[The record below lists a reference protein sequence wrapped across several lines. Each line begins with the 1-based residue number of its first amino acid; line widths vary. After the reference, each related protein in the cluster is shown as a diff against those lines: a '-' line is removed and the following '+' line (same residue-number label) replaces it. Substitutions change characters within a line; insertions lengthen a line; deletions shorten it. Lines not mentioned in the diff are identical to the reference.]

1 MSSIDTRVVEMK
13 FDNSKFLN
21 GAQSSIEAL
30 KKLKDGLALDGAKK
44 GLADVSAEA
53 SKFSLA
59 NVASGVDSIASKF
72 TALGVIGVTALANI
86 ANKAVNVGLDLAKSL
101 SIEPINA
108 GFNEYELKMGSIQ
121 TILANTARHGT
132 GLDQVKASLE
142 QLNDYAD
149 KTIYNF
155 GDMTRNIG
163 LFTNAGIGIEDST
176 SMIKGFSNA
185 AAASGTS
192 AQGAAGA
199 AYQLSQALSAGTIRL
214 MDWRSLQNVGMGNK
228 NMQDGLIQLAEA
240 MGQFNDETTSAEEAT
255 KDFNGSLENKWLSA
269 DVMSKYLKIMAGD
282 MDAAAMSALGLSD
295 AQIASFQE
303 QQRMGEEAATK
314 VRTWTQLIGTLRES
328 VGSSWAET
336 FELLLGDFDSAT
348 TFFTKINDTLGPIIG
363 AAGQAR
369 NELIRGWSDG
379 GGRDAVIQGLSN
391 SFDILMSVIQPVKDA
406 FREIFPPITVERLIQ
421 LSQAFQA
428 FTERMKPSQETLEKF
443 KTIFRGLFSVF
454 DIFGMVISEVLGLF
468 QPLGSKVS
476 EAGGS
481 IFDFVVKIA
490 AWISSVRDAMRTGTG
505 FSDWFDQLAAKIQKP
520 IEWLRQA
527 RQAVLDWASSFSVAD
542 AASAGTTTVMGA
554 LSTVGQKLKD
564 TFSGLGQIFKDL
576 WDGLKQGFKGFDM
589 NSLLSLLGGAG
600 VVAGGIGIKKL
611 FDSLTSIFKD
621 NPLNGLKDTIKS
633 TFGALTDTLSTMQNT
648 LKSATLLGIAVA
660 IGVLV
665 ASLSVLASIDPDKM
679 NDALVAMAMV
689 FTQLMVAM
697 AAFEKIATGASAV
710 KMVLMAGGLILLAT
724 SVLILTHAL
733 ENLSGLSWDELLRGL
748 AGLAGILVL
757 LAGTTQLISS
767 QSKSMVTTGAGLLL
781 IAVGVRILVS
791 AVTDLSGLSWEEL
804 AKGLVAVGTLLSSL
818 ALFTRFAETGKASL
832 GQAAGI
838 LLLAVSIKML
848 VGVVQ
853 EFSTFSWEEIA
864 KGLTGLTGILV
875 ALGVFTQ
882 LTDTSGIVK
891 TGVAMVILGAAMH
904 IMASAVSK
912 FAAMSWEDLAKGL
925 GSTAVA
931 LGVIS
936 AAVNTMPKDVLVKAV
951 ALIAIS
957 FAVGKLA
964 DSLTSLGGMSWDEIA
979 RGLVAF
985 AGAMVVVVGAVALM
999 QNFVAGALALSV
1011 LTLALSAFLPVIITL
1026 GQTPISVLATGLG
1039 MLAAV
1044 FVVLGVAGLLLT
1056 PIVPTL
1062 LALGV
1067 AMTLMGVA
1075 ALALGVGIFALGAG
1089 FGLFVTA
1096 LLAFV
1101 GAGSAAVAA
1110 LSAIFAAIIAAIPGL
1125 MAAVGDGI
1133 VQLAVAIGNGAP
1145 QIVDALVKILLS
1157 LIDAIGTVVPPLL
1170 DALSNLIT
1178 QLCDHLVTLVPK
1190 LVDSGLKIILGI
1202 LEGFNNNLPQIVDA
1216 GGDLIVNLLEGL
1228 GDKIPDIVTA
1238 AGDLIVDFI
1247 NALGDSASD
1256 IVDAGADM
1264 IIKVVEGLGQNASDV
1279 ADAASDTVA
1288 DFLESLESTIRRDS
1302 ARISAAGRG
1311 IAIALIDGLTGGLAS
1326 RVGNAVAS
1334 ATATANSI
1342 VNGVKGVFRI
1352 ASPSKVFY
1360 GFGVF
1365 LNEGLARGI
1374 DSSAAIATN
1383 SVTRM
1388 GNKVVDAMANTMSG
1402 LDLSASGSL
1411 DIQPTIRPVL
1421 DLSDVRRNA
1430 TGISGI
1436 LANSMNLADLD
1447 EIGNTQNTSE
1457 RGSNVTNFEF
1467 KQYNTSPKAL
1477 SPTEVY
1483 RLTNNQLS
1491 QIKEALPV

>member
-348 TFFTKINDTLGPIIG
+348 TFFTKINDTLGPLIG

-391 SFDILMSVIQPVKDA
+391 SFDVLMSVIQPVKDA

-428 FTERMKPSQETLEKF
+428 FTEQMKPSQEELEKL
-443 KTIFRGLFSVF
+443 KTVFRGLFSVF

-468 QPLGSKVS
+468 KPLGSTVS

-505 FSDWFDQLAAKIQKP
+505 FSDWFDQLSDKIQKP

-527 RQAVLDWASSFSVAD
+527 RQAVLDWASSLSVAD

-611 FDSLTSIFKD
+611 FDSLTSTFKN
-621 NPLNGLKDTIKS
+621 NPLNGLTDTIKS
-633 TFGALTDTLSTMQNT
+633 TFGSLTDTLNTMQNT

-665 ASLSVLASIDPDKM
+665 ASLAVLASIDPDKM

-724 SVLILTHAL
+724 AVLILTHAL
-733 ENLSGLSWDELLRGL
+733 ENLSDLSWDELLRGL

-781 IAVGVRILVS
+781 IAVAVRILVS

-848 VGVVQ
+848 VSVVQ

-904 IMASAVSK
+904 IMASAVGK

-936 AAVNTMPKDVLVKAV
+936 AAVNTMPKNAIVQAAALV
-951 ALIAIS
+951 AIS
-957 FAVGKLA
+957 YAVGELA
-964 DSLTSLGGMSWDEIA
+964 GTLTTLGGMSWDEVA

-1157 LIDAIGTVVPPLL
+1157 LIDAIDTVVPPLL

-1264 IIKVVEGLGQNASDV
+1264 IIKVVEGLGQNSADI

-1311 IAIALIDGLTGGLAS
+1311 IGIALIDGLTGGLAS

-1383 SVTRM
+1383 SATRM

-1421 DLSDVRRNA
+1421 DLSEVRRNA
-1430 TGISGI
+1430 TGISGL